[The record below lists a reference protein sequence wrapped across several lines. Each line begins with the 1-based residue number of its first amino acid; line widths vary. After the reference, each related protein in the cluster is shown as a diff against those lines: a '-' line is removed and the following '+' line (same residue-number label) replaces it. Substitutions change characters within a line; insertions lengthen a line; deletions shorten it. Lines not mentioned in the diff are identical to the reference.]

1 MLNSSFDQGF
11 ETSVTAS
18 ANLGVVSA
26 EASVG
31 ASASGGL
38 ESETEHEIAQEIASA
53 SESNQELV
61 YEIECNPPEGKRRA
75 GLWQWVISTEDYS
88 VAAFTPHTVCR
99 TGDLAF
105 KAPECAFHLCA
116 NYDCS
121 ECKGASTPAVDED
134 A

>member
-18 ANLGVVSA
+18 ADIGIVSA

-31 ASASGGL
+31 ASVSGGL

-61 YEIECNPPEGKRRA
+61 YEIKCNPPA
-75 GLWQWVISTEDYS
+75 G
-88 VAAFTPHTVCR
+88 
-99 TGDLAF
+99 
-105 KAPECAFHLCA
+105 
-116 NYDCS
+116 
-121 ECKGASTPAVDED
+121 
-134 A
+134 